1 MRTRAIPQGRD
12 LNSFASPNLPGA
24 SCSTPS
30 PSTPSLLARL
40 QPVALSYSAGAA
52 SGDDEVDGGSEDVR
66 DRGGRGEEVEERR
79 GERNPE

>member
-1 MRTRAIPQGRD
+1 MRTRADPHGREP
-12 LNSFASPNLPGA
+12 NNFASPSFPVA

-30 PSTPSLLARL
+30 PSTPSLLAML
-40 QPVALSYSAGAA
+40 QPVVLRYPAGAA

>member
-12 LNSFASPNLPGA
+12 FSSFASPNLPGT

-30 PSTPSLLARL
+30 PSTPNLLAML
-40 QPVALSYSAGAA
+40 LPVALRYSAGA
-52 SGDDEVDGGSEDVR
+52 SGNEEDEGGSEGVR